1 MNWHLDINVLFT
13 LLTVAA
19 TAGMGWMRL
28 NTLERDLYR
37 VEKEVTDSRE
47 LRAQLAVMQS
57 KLNDISLS
65 LEKLA
70 RRIETINDEDE

>member
-70 RRIETINDEDE
+70 RRIEVINDEDE